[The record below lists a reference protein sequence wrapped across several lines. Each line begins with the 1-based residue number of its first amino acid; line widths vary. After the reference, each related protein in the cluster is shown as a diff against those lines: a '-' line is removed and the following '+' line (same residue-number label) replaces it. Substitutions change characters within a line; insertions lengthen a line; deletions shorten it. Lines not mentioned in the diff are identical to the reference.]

1 MNKNKIRIKLTRI
14 NNSQDKEDIK
24 KITIIKSPMIEIANI
39 EITSIENTK
48 NMGNEVNEVN
58 EVKIMVE
65 VLRNTNKKELLMNK
79 KEIKSLKSQLKKMKI
94 VSHK

>member
-1 MNKNKIRIKLTRI
+1 
-14 NNSQDKEDIK
+14 
-24 KITIIKSPMIEIANI
+24 MIEIANI

-48 NMGNEVNEVN
+48 NMGNEVN

>member
-48 NMGNEVNEVN
+48 NMGNEGNEVN

-79 KEIKSLKSQLKKMKI
+79 KEIKSLKSQLKKIKI

>member
-48 NMGNEVNEVN
+48 NMGNEVNEV
-58 EVKIMVE
+58 KIMVE

>member
-1 MNKNKIRIKLTRI
+1 LTRI

-48 NMGNEVNEVN
+48 NMGNEVNEV
-58 EVKIMVE
+58 KIMVE

>member
-48 NMGNEVNEVN
+48 NMGNEGNEVN

>member
-1 MNKNKIRIKLTRI
+1 LNKNKIRIKLTRI

-48 NMGNEVNEVN
+48 NMGNEVNEV
-58 EVKIMVE
+58 KIMVE